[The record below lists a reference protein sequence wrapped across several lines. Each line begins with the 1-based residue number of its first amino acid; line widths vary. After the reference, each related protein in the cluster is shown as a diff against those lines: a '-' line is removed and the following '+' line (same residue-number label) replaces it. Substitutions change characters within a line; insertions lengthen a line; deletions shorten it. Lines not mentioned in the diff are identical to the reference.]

1 MFMLTTSYYCDVIML
16 QRCVIGRVI
25 KTKRIAR
32 DEEKEKRKEVRARR
46 KMDTLAKK
54 LGKWDPRTII
64 RKFRDNNLKS
74 DS

>member
-1 MFMLTTSYYCDVIML
+1 M
-16 QRCVIGRVI
+16 GRVI